1 MPWPTSVSE
10 YRGTGPLR
18 AVVSGLGA
26 VRERLAAH
34 LVDQNVTR
42 PMIVCGESVSRSPV
56 LELVQ
61 GALGDVWPAL
71 VFDGSRPHTPAETVA
86 AGATAARESGADALV
101 AVGGGSTMDCARGI
115 AVLLGT
121 GLDDV
126 SELAPAEY
134 GKLGQRP
141 SDRAGGTA
149 DAPRVPMSVVCVST
163 ALSFAE
169 FLPFWGSRH
178 ADIARKR
185 PYLEDGHVTRTVFLD
200 GEIAAHTPGT
210 VWCETG
216 VKALDDALMSYCRA
230 PDSEPFAD
238 PVLVAAIGALGT
250 LLPRSRAEG
259 KLVERQLVLTA
270 VWMTKFDLPRL
281 VRREGTGLRGGWF
294 STTARHSL
302 GGVLEVPHGVG
313 SCVALLPGIRYHEA
327 DTGARQMALKRAVS
341 WGDNV
346 TYASLYEAVAALL
359 GRLHVPTH
367 LREIGIDASRLG
379 DVVAAMVDEAPWL
392 GSPDQ
397 LLAACEEMA

>member
-1 MPWPTSVSE
+1 MPWPTSESE
-10 YRGTGPLR
+10 YRGSGPLR
-18 AVVSGLGA
+18 AVGSGLGA

-56 LELVQ
+56 VELVQ
-61 GALGDVWPAL
+61 DALGDVWPPV

-86 AGATAARESGADALV
+86 AGTAAARAAGADALI

-115 AVLLGT
+115 AVLLAT
-121 GLDDV
+121 GLDEV
-126 SELAPAEY
+126 SQLTPAEY
-134 GKLGQRP
+134 GKLGQRGP
-141 SDRAGGTA
+141 DLA
-149 DAPRVPMSVVCVST
+149 DAGRPPMPVACVST

-185 PYLEDGHVTRTVFLD
+185 PYMEDGHVTRTVFLD
-200 GEIAAHTPGT
+200 GEVASYTPSA

-216 VKALDDALMSYCRA
+216 VKALDDALMSFCRA

-238 PVLVAAIGALGT
+238 PMLIAAIGALGT

-259 KLVERQLVLTA
+259 TLVERQHVLTA
-270 VWMTKFDLPRL
+270 VWMTKFTLPRL
-281 VRREGTGLRGGWF
+281 ADGPGGGWF

-302 GGVLEVPHGVG
+302 GAVLEVPHGIG
-313 SCVALLPGIRYHEA
+313 SCVALLPGIRYHQP
-327 DTGARQMALKRAVS
+327 DTGARQMVLKRALS

-346 TYASLYEAVAALL
+346 TYASLSEAVGALL
-359 GRLHVPTH
+359 TRLHVPTH
-367 LREIGIDASRLG
+367 LSEIGVEESRLD

-392 GSPDQ
+392 GTPEQ
-397 LLAACEEMA
+397 LRAACAEML

>member
-10 YRGTGPLR
+10 YRGSEPLR

-34 LVDQNVTR
+34 LLAQNVTR

-61 GALGDVWPAL
+61 DALGDVWPPT

-86 AGATAARESGADALV
+86 AGTAAARTAGADALI

-115 AVLLGT
+115 AVLLAT
-121 GLDDV
+121 GLDEV
-126 SELAPAEY
+126 SQLAPAEY
-134 GKLGQRP
+134 GKLGQR
-141 SDRAGGTA
+141 AA
-149 DAPRVPMSVVCVST
+149 DAVSTGRPPMPVACVST

-178 ADIARKR
+178 ADVARKW
-185 PYLEDGHVTRTVFLD
+185 PYMEDGHVTRTVFLD
-200 GEIAAHTPGT
+200 GEVASYTPST

-238 PVLVAAIGALGT
+238 PMLTSAIAALGT

-259 KLVERQLVLTA
+259 SIVERQHVLTA
-270 VWMTKFDLPRL
+270 VWMTKFTLPRL
-281 VRREGTGLRGGWF
+281 SARAEGAGGGWF

-302 GGVLEVPHGVG
+302 GAVLEVPHGIG
-313 SCVALLPGIRYHEA
+313 SCVALLPGIRYHRS

-346 TYASLYEAVAALL
+346 TYASLDEAVAALL
-359 GRLHVPTH
+359 ARLHVPTQLH
-367 LREIGIDASRLG
+367 EIGVDASRLD

-392 GSPDQ
+392 GSPEQ
-397 LLAACEEMA
+397 LRAACEEML

>member
-10 YRGTGPLR
+10 YRGNEPLR
-18 AVVSGLGA
+18 AVVSGLGG

-34 LVDQNVTR
+34 LVEQDVTR

-56 LELVQ
+56 LALVQ
-61 GALGDVWPAL
+61 EALGDVWPAS

-86 AGATAARESGADALV
+86 AGATAARAAGADALI

-121 GLDDV
+121 GLDEV
-126 SELAPAEY
+126 SQLAPAEY
-134 GKLGQRP
+134 GKLGQRAP
-141 SDRAGGTA
+141 DTAGAG
-149 DAPRVPMSVVCVST
+149 REPMPVACVST

-178 ADIARKR
+178 ADVARKR
-185 PYLEDGHVTRTVFLD
+185 PYMEDGHVSRTVFLD
-200 GEIAAHTPGT
+200 GEVAAHTPST

-238 PVLVAAIGALGT
+238 PVLVSAIGAIGT

-259 KLVERQLVLTA
+259 TLVERQHVLTA
-270 VWMTKFDLPRL
+270 VWMTKFNLPRL
-281 VRREGTGLRGGWF
+281 VSRAGAGVGGGWF

-302 GGVLEVPHGVG
+302 GAVLEVPHGVG

-346 TYASLYEAVAALL
+346 TYSSLYEAVAALL
-359 GRLHVPTH
+359 ARLHVPTH
-367 LREIGIDASRLG
+367 LRDIGLDIGIDDSRLD

-392 GSPDQ
+392 GTADR
-397 LLAACEEMA
+397 LKAACQEML

>member
-10 YRGTGPLR
+10 YRGSEPLR

-34 LVDQNVTR
+34 LLAQNVTR

-56 LELVQ
+56 LQIVQ
-61 GALGDVWPAL
+61 DALGDVWPPV

-86 AGATAARESGADALV
+86 AGAAAARAAGADAFI
-101 AVGGGSTMDCARGI
+101 AVGGGSTMDCARGM
-115 AVLLGT
+115 AVLLAT
-121 GLDDV
+121 GLDEV
-126 SELAPAEY
+126 SQLAPAEY
-134 GKLGQRP
+134 GKLGQRAADTT
-141 SDRAGGTA
+141 SAGR
-149 DAPRVPMSVVCVST
+149 PPMPVACVST

-178 ADIARKR
+178 ADVARKR

-200 GEIAAHTPGT
+200 GEVAAHTPST

-216 VKALDDALMSYCRA
+216 VKALDDALMAYCRA

-238 PVLVAAIGALGT
+238 PMLTSAIAALGT

-259 KLVERQLVLTA
+259 TIVERQHVLTA
-270 VWMTKFDLPRL
+270 VWMTKFTLPRL
-281 VRREGTGLRGGWF
+281 SARVEGAGAGWF

-302 GGVLEVPHGVG
+302 GAVLEVPHGIG
-313 SCVALLPGIRYHEA
+313 SCVALLPGIRYHRS
-327 DTGARQMALKRAVS
+327 DTGVRQMALKRAVS

-346 TYASLYEAVAALL
+346 TYASLDDAVAALL
-359 GRLHVPTH
+359 ARLHVPMH
-367 LREIGIDASRLG
+367 LLEIGVDASRLD

-392 GSPDQ
+392 GTPEQ
-397 LLAACEEMA
+397 LRAACTEML